1 MAGILKGSIN
11 LSMIPKDKIIEGK
24 KGKYIPVVIAVND
37 ETDQFGN
44 HGPITVDQTKE
55 ERDAKAQKT
64 YLGNI
69 QCVWTNGNPLPTRTA
84 DPAPT
89 QKEVTKETEEDLPF

>member
-11 LSMIPKDKIIEGK
+11 LSMIPKDKIIIGK

-37 ETDQFGN
+37 EQDQFGN

-69 QCVWTNGNPLPTRTA
+69 QCVWTNGEPLPTREA
-84 DPAPT
+84 VPAPVK
-89 QKEVTKETEEDLPF
+89 QEDKNEVKDDLPF